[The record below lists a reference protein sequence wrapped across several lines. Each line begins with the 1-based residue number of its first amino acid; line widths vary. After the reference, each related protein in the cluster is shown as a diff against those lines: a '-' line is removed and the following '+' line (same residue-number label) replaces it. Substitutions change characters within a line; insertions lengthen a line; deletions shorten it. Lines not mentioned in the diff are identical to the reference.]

1 MLRERLILMI
11 GLRHNGVSDSY
22 SNYFEDHDNLCF
34 RADVYRD
41 KKVDEKDIK
50 MVETKVKENY

>member
-1 MLRERLILMI
+1 MI

-22 SNYFEDHDNLCF
+22 ANYFEDHANLCF
-34 RADVYRD
+34 RADVNRD

-50 MVETKVKENY
+50 MVETKVKENN

>member
-1 MLRERLILMI
+1 MLQERLILEI

-22 SNYFEDHDNLCF
+22 ANYFEDNANLCF
-34 RADVYRD
+34 RADVNRD

-50 MVETKVKENY
+50 MVETKVKENN